1 MEIRIF
7 EKADEDDVVE
17 LWDAAGLNINPLN
30 NPRADIEL
38 CRTSGHGEVL
48 VGVEGKDI
56 VASVMVGHDGHRGW
70 YYYLATHPEHQ
81 RKGYGR
87 AMVEAAEDWLRRR
100 GLPKVE
106 ILVRDINQDVL
117 DFYDRIGYVHEPVKT
132 LSKRLD
138 GREHVPVGQT
148 VETIVTSLEMTEA
161 PDSAPVQPPT
171 DKLMLVRAH
180 DIGLDFY
187 RYIYSA
193 VGDAWSWTDRKRLS
207 DEELAAI
214 LGDEMVEVYI
224 LYVDGEPAGFAEL
237 DRRSG
242 NDIELAYFGIVTRFI
257 GRKLGPYLLD
267 WAIRQAWSY
276 GPDRFWLHTCT
287 LDHPK
292 ALATYQKAGF
302 TPYKQETHRQVLS

>member
-1 MEIRIF
+1 
-7 EKADEDDVVE
+7 
-17 LWDAAGLNINPLN
+17 
-30 NPRADIEL
+30 
-38 CRTSGHGEVL
+38 
-48 VGVEGKDI
+48 
-56 VASVMVGHDGHRGW
+56 
-70 YYYLATHPEHQ
+70 
-81 RKGYGR
+81 
-87 AMVEAAEDWLRRR
+87 
-100 GLPKVE
+100 
-106 ILVRDINQDVL
+106 
-117 DFYDRIGYVHEPVKT
+117 
-132 LSKRLD
+132 
-138 GREHVPVGQT
+138 
-148 VETIVTSLEMTEA
+148 MTEA